1 MKMIIKIKIENQ
13 AAEVVLISGQKKI
26 DREPIVNFNNISEE
40 LLPAIDRILK
50 RNKITLANIK
60 KIDSEI
66 DLPES
71 YTAARIVEATIKGL
85 NLRIKK

>member
-1 MKMIIKIKIENQ
+1 MKQIVRIKIEKQ
-13 AAEVVLISGQKKI
+13 AAEVLLISDGKVF
-26 DREPIVNFNNISEE
+26 DREPIANFNNISEE